1 MKRYTYKAIFSIVL
15 ISLAIWFLFF
25 KLYPTEITDLS
36 TPDSEFSTERAFQ
49 HVQNIGNEPHFI
61 GSKSH
66 SEKRNY
72 IVNQLESLGL
82 EVQTQQDFVLSEDA
96 SFSIPENIIAK
107 IPATK
112 KSDSESK
119 SLLLLSHYDSAVHS
133 SPGASDAAS
142 GVAAILESIRVF
154 QNKELDFKNDII
166 IVFTDAEEIGLM
178 GAQLFSESHPWIED
192 VGLVL
197 NFESRGSGGPSN
209 MIVETNYGNANL
221 IDQFS
226 KSEVK
231 YPLANSLMYSVYKI
245 LPNDTDS
252 TIFREIAD
260 VPSFFFAF
268 IDDHYDYHTA
278 LDVPKR
284 LDKRSLAHQG
294 DYLTGTLESFVNI
307 DLSQLQAENDDIYFT
322 VSGLGFFHY
331 PFSLIWPLFAIALL
345 LFIAIIFYGL
355 RTRRLSFKEVLLG
368 FAPWL
373 LTLIL
378 SGLMSYF
385 GWQLIMS
392 FYPEYYEIL
401 QGFPYNGHSYI
412 IMFVALTL
420 FIAFAIYQK
429 FDRKLNPE
437 NAIVAPIFTWFLV
450 LLFINIFLKGAAFFI
465 IPLFFTLAAF
475 FIMTKYFAPSYIL
488 LLLLVL
494 PAIAIITPFIQFFP
508 VGLGLKMI
516 IASSVF
522 SILLFGNLYPVIGYF
537 PIKRG
542 LTALSLMVAIGFFI
556 RAHVSSDFTQTQPKP
571 NSLVYSLDANKNEA
585 TWNTYDNI
593 LDDWNQSYFE
603 TDSNIKDE
611 SKYAS
616 KYNISYAK
624 SNQAEIKNLPKSQ
637 IEIDTLEASQ
647 DDLKSFKI
655 KITPTRQLNRMII
668 SETSLTNFESFTVNT
683 LTAKPT
689 GEQDE
694 NHVHFN
700 RTSESI
706 LDYYV
711 VNQEPVILEFE
722 VKKEAELNFIINDIS
737 FDLLT
742 HEEFSVPPRPK
753 NTIPKP
759 FVVNDAIIVKQ
770 SFEL

>member
-1 MKRYTYKAIFSIVL
+1 MKRYSYKAIISLVL
-15 ISLAIWFLFF
+15 ISLTVWYLFF
-25 KLYPTEITDLS
+25 KLYPSEITDLS

-49 HVQNIGNEPHFI
+49 HVKKIGDEPHYI

-72 IVNQLESLGL
+72 IVNQLEKLGL
-82 EVQTQQDFVLSEDA
+82 EVQTQQDFVLSEHA

-112 KSDSESK
+112 KSDSEAK

-142 GVAAILESIRVF
+142 GVGAILEAIRAF
-154 QNKELDFKNDII
+154 QNKELEFQNDII

-178 GAQLFSESHPWIED
+178 GAQLFSEAHPWIDD

-221 IDQFS
+221 INQFS
-226 KSEVK
+226 KTQVEF
-231 YPLANSLMYSVYKI
+231 PLANSLMYSVYKI

-252 TIFREIAD
+252 TIFREVAD

-294 DYLTGTLESFVNI
+294 DYLIGTLETFANT
-307 DLSQLQAENDDIYFT
+307 DLSKLKAENDDIYFT
-322 VSGLGFFHY
+322 IPGLGLFHY
-331 PFSLIWPLFAIALL
+331 SFAFIWPLFAIALL
-345 LFIAIIFYGL
+345 VFFAILYFGL
-355 RTRRLSFKEVLLG
+355 RTRRLSLKEILLG

-373 LTLIL
+373 SSLVL
-378 SGLMSYF
+378 SALLAYF
-385 GWQLIMS
+385 GWQLILS

-412 IMFVALTL
+412 VVFVALTA

-429 FDRKLNPE
+429 FDQKLNPE
-437 NAIVAPIFTWFLV
+437 NVIVAPIFTWFIV
-450 LLFINIFLKGAAFFI
+450 LLLINIFLKGAAFFI

-475 FIMTKYFAPSYIL
+475 FIMTRYFAPSYIL
-488 LLLLVL
+488 LLILVL
-494 PAIAIITPFIQFFP
+494 PALAIIAPFIQFFP
-508 VGLGLKMI
+508 VGLGLEMVVI
-516 IASSVF
+516 SSVF
-522 SILLFGNLYPVIGYF
+522 SILLFGNLLPVVAYF

-542 LTALSLMVAIGFFI
+542 LAALSLIVAIGFFI
-556 RAHVSSDFTQTQPKP
+556 RAHVHSGFNQSQPKP
-571 NSLVYSLDANKNEA
+571 NSLVYTLDADENKA
-585 TWNTYDNI
+585 TWNTYDHI
-593 LDDWNQSYFE
+593 LDDWNRSYFE
-603 TDSNIKDE
+603 TNSEIKDE

-616 KYNISYAK
+616 KYNISYTK
-624 SNQAEIKNLPKSQ
+624 SNDAQVKNLPTSLV
-637 IEIDTLEASQ
+637 EIDTLSSSNNN
-647 DDLKSFKI
+647 LKHFKI
-655 KITPTRQLNRMII
+655 KITPRRNLNRMII
-668 SETSLTNFESFTVNT
+668 SESSLTNFETFTVNG

-689 GEQDE
+689 GETSE

-700 RTSESI
+700 RNQASI

-722 VKKEAELNFIINDIS
+722 VDKKAELNFTINDVS
-737 FDLLT
+737 FDLLN
-742 HEEFSVPPRPK
+742 HNQFSVPPRPSQI
-753 NTIPKP
+753 IPKP
-759 FVVNDAIIVKQ
+759 FILNDAIIVKQ
-770 SFEL
+770 SFSL